1 MFGPILRRLFFRRLL
16 RRVVR
21 ILLCAAFINA
31 DAVSNSNTV
40 IKAFLETDAGPD
52 DGAPDVVHAFRP
64 AERRADDRGAFLQTV
79 FRTYGCADRSTVTC
93 AIAAS
98 ICDAL
103 GAAYTNTVARAFD
116 EPDAAALV

>member
-1 MFGPILRRLFFRRLL
+1 MRAVLR
-16 RRVVR
+16 
-21 ILLCAAFINA
+21 AALIST
-31 DAVSNSNTV
+31 DAISNSNTV
-40 IKAFLETDAGPD
+40 IEAFLETYTNAD
-52 DGAPDVVHAFRP
+52 DGAPDVGHAFRP

-103 GAAYTNTVARAFD
+103 GAAYTNTVARAFH